1 MSRQRKIT
9 LGIILAVLAVVV
21 VAWAIVKPTA
31 YDYGKAYKFQ
41 YTFQSNSRTGDG
53 RIVPTRSFVFEN
65 GNVFAA
71 PLESTGR
78 RIVVFDASV
87 PANTFRLVNRKVPP
101 AKVGSRQFDKGGT
114 YDEVQ
119 FNFVVREVQRVIPR
133 VTPRNKR

>member
-9 LGIILAVLAVVV
+9 LGITFAVLVV
-21 VAWAIVKPTA
+21 VAMAWAVVKPTA

-71 PLESTGR
+71 PLESA
-78 RIVVFDASV
+78 ASV

-101 AKVGSRQFDKGGT
+101 AKVGSRQFDRGGT